1 MSDNDVL
8 SGPPSN
14 TFDTPQKIVKK
25 IIYAPTAASDM
36 RYDSLA
42 HIDYLMGGRKP
53 DEDLMSLTSQN
64 EYSYVSPD
72 SPEYTGMKE
81 SLVIRARIFEAM
93 DAYRKESQLNVME
106 DDSEREDTPKSGIE
120 EKLDFIKK
128 VPEKS
133 GKK

>member
-8 SGPPSN
+8 GGPPNN

-64 EYSYVSPD
+64 EYSYVSLTRNVDQTHFFNKTCYNLKFLKYFLSTPTFAVVFGRR
-72 SPEYTGMKE
+72 SGMKSPRPRE
-81 SLVIRARIFEAM
+81 SDRC
-93 DAYRKESQLNVME
+93 
-106 DDSEREDTPKSGIE
+106 
-120 EKLDFIKK
+120 KK
-128 VPEKS
+128 GCTRPHQY
-133 GKK
+133 

>member
-8 SGPPSN
+8 GGPPSN

-64 EYSYVSPD
+64 EYSYVLQNMGFSEERA
-72 SPEYTGMKE
+72 SC
-81 SLVIRARIFEAM
+81 SIRLCFCKLNTEKEAM
-93 DAYRKESQLNVME
+93 MSAKE
-106 DDSEREDTPKSGIE
+106 IA
-120 EKLDFIKK
+120 EKVSLLRA
-128 VPEKS
+128 
-133 GKK
+133 